1 VNEQTA
7 RLRPEVESELLRIAQ
22 EAMNNAVKH
31 ARAGA
36 IDVSVR
42 VAAPVAEIV
51 VRDDGRGLG
60 PGRDDSYGLK
70 IMQERASLIDADLAI
85 EAAEPTGTVV
95 RVRVPRRT
103 GPASRVEADRPDK
116 VSA

>member
-1 VNEQTA
+1 M
-7 RLRPEVESELLRIAQ
+7 S
-22 EAMNNAVKH
+22 
-31 ARAGA
+31 
-36 IDVSVR
+36 
-42 VAAPVAEIV
+42 
-51 VRDDGRGLG
+51 DDGQGLG

-85 EAAEPTGTVV
+85 EAAEPSGTVV

-103 GPASRVEADRPDK
+103 GPASRVETGRPDK